1 MASLEMVESGDHLS
15 PASKNEI
22 KKYYGKSHFI
32 LFFFCSRAHGIVVG
46 KKNPNYLPNLCVVR
60 FTPLKSNTKYFIHPT
75 FLTGQI
81 IPLIHSKVI
90 YVPCDIQSALKLYR
104 NNGPTEHPYSS
115 SSSIPSPSTETQ
127 ISVAHLLARL
137 PRYRPCWGL
146 DPIGEPRGGGGHRRA
161 KHRARHLRRRPSLFG
176 TARNLLYPI
185 SLRSIS

>member
-1 MASLEMVESGDHLS
+1 MWACGHMGGINSCMGGTTRWIPSLGAKDDPSTRMTMASLEMVESGDHLS

-60 FTPLKSNTKYFIHPT
+60 FTPLKSNTKYFIRPT

-115 SSSIPSPSTETQ
+115 SSSIPSPSTET
-127 ISVAHLLARL
+127 
-137 PRYRPCWGL
+137 
-146 DPIGEPRGGGGHRRA
+146 
-161 KHRARHLRRRPSLFG
+161 
-176 TARNLLYPI
+176 
-185 SLRSIS
+185 RSA

>member
-1 MASLEMVESGDHLS
+1 MWACGHMGGINSCMGGTTRWIPSLGAKDDGGRLGWQWHLWRWWS
-15 PASKNEI
+15 RGITYHRPARTKSKNI
-22 KKYYGKSHFI
+22 MAI
-32 LFFFCSRAHGIVVG
+32 PTLFYFSFAAGLMELWWE

-115 SSSIPSPSTETQ
+115 SSSIPSPSTET
-127 ISVAHLLARL
+127 
-137 PRYRPCWGL
+137 
-146 DPIGEPRGGGGHRRA
+146 
-161 KHRARHLRRRPSLFG
+161 
-176 TARNLLYPI
+176 
-185 SLRSIS
+185 RSA